1 MTSRYD
7 ILCAARARVEGREY
21 IKIFTWNV
29 LSIDYD
35 LLTVSTTIRV
45 NIKWNWMNESN
56 DWLTDWNDWTLLVYE
71 WNVRSFIRSLLPLC
85 YFQIYHH
92 HICVSIE
99 LYQIEFPFMCI
110 HLFVIIHNQMYF
122 LILGIWAYGWP
133 SWEERNVAV
142 MGFGFVSDGWNNF
155 NLNLNI

>member
-1 MTSRYD
+1 MNSCYD
-7 ILCAARARVEGREY
+7 ILCAARVEGREY

-56 DWLTDWNDWTLLVYE
+56 DWLNDWTLLVYE
-71 WNVRSFIRSLLPLC
+71 WLPLC

-110 HLFVIIHNQMYF
+110 HLVVIIHNQMYF
-122 LILGIWAYGWP
+122 LIQGIWMDGWP
-133 SWEERNVAV
+133 NSTGLGEWWVE
-142 MGFGFVSDGWNNF
+142 MLGFRFVSDGWNNF
-155 NLNLNI
+155 NSNLNI